1 MGWREKIMDYYGIVK
16 FLKNIGVFEFYL
28 PFVILFGLLF
38 GLLEKSKIIPERR
51 INIII
56 ALASAFFIM
65 AYTPAGITLTQFFSN
80 FFANVAAI
88 MVTLLSFVLMIYL
101 IIPITGKKE
110 PQFPKAA
117 KYVAFFI
124 ALIVIGIFITS
135 GGLAIF
141 LPQLAEAQIPVV
153 GIEID
158 PQDLVII
165 FLIIIMIAVI
175 YFVSKEE
182 KEKEPETKYVPVP
195 VGV

>member
-1 MGWREKIMDYYGIVK
+1 MDYYGITE

-80 FFANVAAI
+80 FFTNVAVV
-88 MVTLLSFVLMIYL
+88 MVTLLSFVIMLFL
-101 IIPITGKKE
+101 VIPVTGRTE
-110 PQFPKAA
+110 FPKAS
-117 KYVAFFI
+117 KYIAFLI
-124 ALIVIGIFITS
+124 GLIVIGIFITS
-135 GGLAIF
+135 GGLKIL
-141 LPQLAEAQIPVV
+141 LPQLQEAQIP
-153 GIEID
+153 GLEID

-165 FLIIIMIAVI
+165 ILIILMIAVI
-175 YFVSKEE
+175 YFVSREE
-182 KEKEPETKYVPVP
+182 KETEPETRYIPVP
-195 VGV
+195 VKV

>member
-1 MGWREKIMDYYGIVK
+1 MDYYGITE

-80 FFANVAAI
+80 FFANVAVV

-101 IIPITGKKE
+101 IIPITGRKE
-110 PQFPKAA
+110 PEFPKAA
-117 KYVAFFI
+117 KYIAFLI
-124 ALIVIGIFITS
+124 ALIVVGIFLTS
-135 GGLAIF
+135 GGLSIF
-141 LPQLAEAQIPVV
+141 LPQLAETTVPIP
-153 GIEID
+153 GLEID

-165 FLIIIMIAVI
+165 ILIAITILVI
-175 YFVSKEE
+175 YFVSKGEKEE
-182 KEKEPETKYVPVP
+182 KKEGKVFKFVQED
-195 VGV
+195 